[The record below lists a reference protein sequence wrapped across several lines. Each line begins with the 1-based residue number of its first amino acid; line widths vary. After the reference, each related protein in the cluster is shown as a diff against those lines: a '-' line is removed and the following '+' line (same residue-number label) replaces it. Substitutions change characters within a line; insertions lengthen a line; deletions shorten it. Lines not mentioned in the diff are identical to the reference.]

1 MLKVEGLNASY
12 GVVQVLHDVGFTIEE
27 GECVTL
33 LGSNGAGK
41 TTMLKTISGLIKA
54 TSGNI
59 LFLGERIVGLAPS
72 NIVKAGII
80 QVPEGGRIFPYLSV
94 TENLLMGASSGRE
107 SWGDRKDSLKRII
120 KLFPILKERGSLQ
133 ARLLSGGERQM
144 LAIGRGL
151 MSRPKLLMI
160 DEPSLGLAPKLL
172 SEIYDALKL
181 LRSQK
186 VTILL
191 SEQNIQKALSLSDRG
206 YVLENGRITIE
217 GSSEELLTNEHVKEA
232 YLGI

>member
-12 GVVQVLHDVGFTIEE
+12 GVVQVLYDVGFNIEE

-41 TTMLKTISGLIKA
+41 TTMLKTISGLVKA
-54 TSGNI
+54 TSGSI
-59 LFLGERIVGLAPS
+59 LFLGERIDGLAPS
-72 NIVKAGII
+72 KIVEAGIM
-80 QVPEGGRIFPYLSV
+80 QVPEGGKIFPFLSV

-107 SWGDRKDSLKRII
+107 SWGDRKDSLERIL
-120 KLFPILKERGSLQ
+120 KLFPLLKERGSLQ

-151 MSRPKLLMI
+151 MSRPKLLMV

-172 SEIYDALKL
+172 SEIYGALKL
-181 LRSQK
+181 LHGQK

-191 SEQNIQKALSLSDRG
+191 SEQKYSAGAQP
-206 YVLENGRITIE
+206 
-217 GSSEELLTNEHVKEA
+217 
-232 YLGI
+232 